1 MNLPLGVA
9 QWLWLGLGTLMLEV
23 SSSKPLAS
31 ESKGFAFWVEL
42 VAPGLPSAGYLS
54 YVVCE
59 LLHRR
64 RGFTL
69 CAPKGICQE
78 LFDEKKPNIS
88 SHAVGLRVPKWRVPG
103 GKLNEEQKKG
113 WVLVRSD
120 HPFSNRSQTDDNFT
134 SYFGEVPPILDYFD
148 CQTYPKNSQESSIL
162 SSHRQFNEHYQ
173 SHHHNNQLPTDQ
185 FVMNRPD
192 VSPTSRHVF
201 IDASTNGLNYV
212 IDYSRC
218 VVPRLHQSSYHS
230 GREVVEQEHRQ
241 SRIDYPQPQVI
252 RPAPY
257 TLYDPRYADIGLPV
271 DPYLRAMKLNPH
283 FSMQKAT
290 SEESSTT
297 KRKRTDY
304 ACNRVPRLHQSSS
317 HSGREV
323 VEPEHRQSRIDYPQ
337 AISPPF
343 EPYDPRYA
351 AMGLPMD
358 PYLRAF
364 KLNPNLG
371 LAKPNE

>member
-1 MNLPLGVA
+1 M
-9 QWLWLGLGTLMLEV
+9 
-23 SSSKPLAS
+23 
-31 ESKGFAFWVEL
+31 
-42 VAPGLPSAGYLS
+42 
-54 YVVCE
+54 
-59 LLHRR
+59 
-64 RGFTL
+64 
-69 CAPKGICQE
+69 
-78 LFDEKKPNIS
+78 
-88 SHAVGLRVPKWRVPG
+88 
-103 GKLNEEQKKG
+103 
-113 WVLVRSD
+113 
-120 HPFSNRSQTDDNFT
+120 SQTDDNFT

-148 CQTYPKNSQESSIL
+148 CQTYPKNSQKSSIL

-192 VSPTSRHVF
+192 VSPISRHVF
-201 IDASTNGLNYV
+201 VDASTNGLNYV

-218 VVPRLHQSSYHS
+218 IVPRLHQSSYHS

>member
-1 MNLPLGVA
+1 M
-9 QWLWLGLGTLMLEV
+9 
-23 SSSKPLAS
+23 
-31 ESKGFAFWVEL
+31 
-42 VAPGLPSAGYLS
+42 
-54 YVVCE
+54 
-59 LLHRR
+59 
-64 RGFTL
+64 
-69 CAPKGICQE
+69 
-78 LFDEKKPNIS
+78 
-88 SHAVGLRVPKWRVPG
+88 
-103 GKLNEEQKKG
+103 
-113 WVLVRSD
+113 
-120 HPFSNRSQTDDNFT
+120 SQTDDNFT
-134 SYFGEVPPILDYFD
+134 SYFGEVPPILDYFY

-173 SHHHNNQLPTDQ
+173 SHHHNNQLPTDL

-201 IDASTNGLNYV
+201 VDASTNGLNYV

-218 VVPRLHQSSYHS
+218 IVPRLHQSSYHS

>member
-1 MNLPLGVA
+1 MFHENKIFRGDNIEVQAYKCTSKRVA
-9 QWLWLGLGTLMLEV
+9 KFSEFV
-23 SSSKPLAS
+23 SSHLRN
-31 ESKGFAFWVEL
+31 
-42 VAPGLPSAGYLS
+42 YLM
-54 YVVCE
+54 
-59 LLHRR
+59 RR
-64 RGFTL
+64 N
-69 CAPKGICQE
+69 Q
-78 LFDEKKPNIS
+78 NIS
-88 SHAVGLRVPKWRVPG
+88 SHAVGLRNVWSSL
-103 GKLNEEQKKG
+103 KLS
-113 WVLVRSD
+113 LSSFLSCFLD
-120 HPFSNRSQTDDNFT
+120 FTMSQTDDNFT

-148 CQTYPKNSQESSIL
+148 CQTYPKSLQESSIL

-201 IDASTNGLNYV
+201 VDASTNGLNY
-212 IDYSRC
+212 
-218 VVPRLHQSSYHS
+218 
-230 GREVVEQEHRQ
+230 REVVEQEHRQ

-304 ACNRVPRLHQSSS
+304 ACNRVPRLYQSSS
-317 HSGREV
+317 HSGIEV
-323 VEPEHRQSRIDYPQ
+323 VEPEHRQSRMDYPQ